1 MPRSNKPKSANHNLT
16 PKPLTETFYVSVG
29 ISGSYHLTVELPI
42 KFNGS
47 RRLDEAAEV
56 AETRLGEV
64 LEKLNTFAQEN
75 GWNLFLGQSQRID
88 ITVDE

>member
-1 MPRSNKPKSANHNLT
+1 MPRSNKPKSVSTCVT
-16 PKPLTETFYVSVG
+16 PKPLTETFYVNVG
-29 ISGSYHLTVELPI
+29 ISGSYSLTVELPL

-47 RRLDEAAEV
+47 RRLNEAAEV
-56 AETRLGEV
+56 ADTRLGEV

-75 GWNLFLGQSQRID
+75 GWNLFLGRSQRID